1 MWVLHSSLLLDN
13 ILFHEY
19 ITFVLSHSIAD
30 DIWIVSTLWVLW
42 IMLLW
47 SLMYEFIYGH
57 ILSFLLAIPKSE
69 IAGSYSNSMLNIL
82 RHCQK
87 LFSRMASP
95 FYVLPT
101 VNEDCNFSISSCYF
115 LSFLMITILLE
126 LIWYLIVVL
135 IYASLMTNDLEHLFL
150 CFIGRLLE
158 KFIQLLCQSLIQLV
172 VFTLGL
178 LSVYIFWRQI
188 LSNVWFE
195 IVAFCRLS
203 FNFLVLSTN
212 VLNLNL
218 VQIIYFPLFFVIWV
232 S

>member
-30 DIWIVSTLWVLW
+30 DIWIVSTLWLLW
-42 IMLLW
+42 IVLLW

-95 FYVLPT
+95 FYVLPAG
-101 VNEDCNFSISSCYF
+101 NEDCNFSISSCYF

-150 CFIGRLLE
+150 CFVGRLLE
-158 KFIQLLCQSLIQLV
+158 KFIYSASLPVINSVSCLYFGV
-172 VFTLGL
+172 VKCL
-178 LSVYIFWRQI
+178 YILKTDPFKCMIWNTSI
-188 LSNVWFE
+188 L
-195 IVAFCRLS
+195 
-203 FNFLVLSTN
+203 
-212 VLNLNL
+212 
-218 VQIIYFPLFFVIWV
+218 
-232 S
+232 